1 MKTFLLSSVIA
12 MAGVFGPSYGTA
24 HAQELTNVRVALPW
38 FRNGQYTSLMA
49 ADVNGYFK
57 DEGIQLE
64 IIDGG
69 PGKNVV
75 LTVGTGQAEI
85 GITFPRAIVAARTAD
100 QPVDVTAIGCILQ
113 DTPYSW
119 ITLTNPGDPD
129 PQPKDM
135 AGKKIGIQTDGEVFI
150 QSVAEKYGLDL
161 SSIELSVVQ
170 GGAEPLLTGA
180 VDYVSGW
187 ITDLPYQIEI
197 ETAKADAPA
206 NIKGKEWKAI
216 MFSRA
221 GFPNYNDCLIG
232 TTEMVKN
239 KPDLLKGFM
248 KALAR
253 GMEYMAANPDKASE
267 LTAKYPGQTEEIGKI
282 SWRMPIQNDMQQS
295 GLTKKNGFLWM
306 DALVWDGMT
315 KFYLDQG
322 MLPRFVPA
330 AEFTTNDFNPGIRSK

>member
-1 MKTFLLSSVIA
+1 MKMLVSSAVVA
-12 MAGVFGPSYGTA
+12 ASMLGFSDSVA

-38 FRNGQYTSLMA
+38 FRNGQYASLMA

-57 DEGIQLE
+57 EEGIQLE

-75 LTVGTGQAEI
+75 LTVGSGQSEF

-100 QPVDVTAIGCILQ
+100 QPIDITAVGCILQ

-119 ITLTNPGDPD
+119 FTLVNPGDPD

-135 AGKKIGIQTDGEVFI
+135 AGKRIGIQSDGEVFI
-150 QSVAEKYGLDL
+150 KAVAEKYGIDL
-161 SSIELSVVQ
+161 STIQLSVVQ

-187 ITDLPYQIEI
+187 ITDVPYKIEV
-197 ETAKADAPA
+197 ETAKADAPE
-206 NIKGKEWKAI
+206 NIKGKQWKAI
-216 MFSRA
+216 MFSRVA
-221 GFPNYNDCLIG
+221 FPNYNDCVIG
-232 TTEMVKN
+232 TTEMIKA
-239 KPDLLKGFM
+239 KPELVKGFM

-253 GMEYMAANPDKASE
+253 GMEYMAANPDNASDIA
-267 LTAKYPGQTEEIGKI
+267 AKYPGQTEELDKI

-295 GLTKKNGFLWM
+295 QATKKSGFLWM
-306 DALVWDGMT
+306 ESSTWDGMT
-315 KFYLDQG
+315 QFYLDQKT
-322 MLPRFVPA
+322 LPRFVPA
-330 AEFTTNDFNPGIRSK
+330 AEFATNDFNPGIQSK